1 VPVLWLYRYEFCN
14 CCTGETVTVE
24 IPFSIPRSTMMDA
37 GGYVAVAFFGV
48 AEPGTMSIGDVKGPY
63 TSYFFVGTQE
73 QIEARRA
80 YYKPSQPLGRDIEP
94 ENRMRCL

>member
-1 VPVLWLYRYEFCN
+1 
-14 CCTGETVTVE
+14 VTVE

-63 TSYFFVGTQE
+63 TSYSCRNSG
-73 QIEARRA
+73 A
-80 YYKPSQPLGRDIEP
+80 D
-94 ENRMRCL
+94 

>member
-1 VPVLWLYRYEFCN
+1 
-14 CCTGETVTVE
+14 
-24 IPFSIPRSTMMDA
+24 
-37 GGYVAVAFFGV
+37 
-48 AEPGTMSIGDVKGPY
+48 MSIGDVKGPY

-94 ENRMRCL
+94 GEQDEMFIESVVSLLAWLQCLPNPLLMC